1 MTPVDRIRLEHF
13 TLRQVLEMEACT
25 RCGECIAWCPT
36 YTAAQDEAITPLSK
50 IGHFRAFWK
59 AQYAGWIAR
68 VFGLREPTEEDAATF
83 SAGTYACTL
92 CGRCAVVCPVH
103 IRTRDLWIALREQM
117 VDWGIYPDAF
127 RVLQERV
134 AKERNISG
142 DANTQRLI
150 WAENLEERPALAGER
165 EKADT
170 IYFVGCVASFYPMVY
185 SVPQAFVGILRRAGV
200 DFAVLGPEEWCC
212 GFPLVIAGMGEE
224 ARTLAAHNVEAV
236 AQTGARRLVTTCP
249 SCYHTWR
256 HTYSELLGQP
266 LPFAVVH
273 ATELLRDLV
282 RSGLPLRP
290 LEMRVTYHDPCDLG
304 RTSGLYDPPR
314 EVLRAIPGLDLV
326 EMKETRER
334 ALCCGGGGDVEM
346 GDPSLTEKVASMRLA
361 QALETGAQVL
371 ATACQQCKRTLA
383 AQARKERARLRVVDV
398 AELLWQAMQE

>member
-1 MTPVDRIRLEHF
+1 MTPVGRIRLEHF

-25 RCGECIAWCPT
+25 RCGECTTWCPT
-36 YTAAQDEAITPLSK
+36 YTATQDEAITPLSK

-59 AQYAGWIAR
+59 AQYARWLAR
-68 VFGLREPTEEDAATF
+68 LFGLRGPTEGDAATF

-103 IRTRDLWIALREQM
+103 IRTRDLWIGLREQM
-117 VDWGIYPDAF
+117 VDWETYPEAF
-127 RVLQERV
+127 RVLRERIGR
-134 AKERNISG
+134 EHNISG
-142 DANTQRLI
+142 DANAQRLF
-150 WAENLEERPALAGER
+150 WAENLEEQPALVGQAGQAE
-165 EKADT
+165 T
-170 IYFVGCVASFYPMVY
+170 LYFVGCVASFYPMVY
-185 SVPQAFVGILRRAGV
+185 SVPQAFASILRRAGV
-200 DFAVLGPEEWCC
+200 NYAVLGGDEWCC
-212 GFPLVIAGMGEE
+212 GFPLVIAGMGKE
-224 ARTLAAHNVEAV
+224 ARALAAHNVEAV
-236 AQTGARRLVTTCP
+236 ERAGARRLVTTCP

-256 HTYSELLGQP
+256 HTYPELVGRP

-273 ATELLRDLV
+273 ATELLAGLV
-282 RSGLPLRP
+282 RSGLPLPP

-326 EMKETRER
+326 EMRETRER

-346 GDPSLTEKVASMRLA
+346 GNPALTEKVAAMRLA

-383 AQARKERARLRVVDV
+383 SQARKDRVRLRVVDV
-398 AELLWQAMQE
+398 AELLWQALQE